1 VYAVLKSRGNLWQ
14 GGAMKSLLYW
24 TPRVLGVLL
33 AAFITIFAADAF
45 EGNFTIWEKLV
56 ALAVHMIPT
65 AVILLAVAIAWRW
78 EIPGGLLFV
87 AAAAF
92 HTSWALGRGL
102 PGVDILLISGPAY
115 LVGAL
120 FVADW
125 FYRRR
130 TAITPS

>member
-1 VYAVLKSRGNLWQ
+1 
-14 GGAMKSLLYW
+14 MKLLLYW
-24 TPRVLGVLL
+24 MPRVLGVLL
-33 AAFITIFAADAF
+33 AAFISIFAADAF
-45 EGNFTIWEKLV
+45 EGTFTVWQKLI
-56 ALAVHMIPT
+56 AFTVHLIPA

-92 HTSWALGRGL
+92 HTTWAVGRGL

-125 FYRRR
+125 IYRRR
-130 TAITPS
+130 AVKPL